1 MKCPRCLQENPVSA
15 AFCGQCGAQLE
26 VLCSACQAPNP
37 AANRFCHRCGQPLT
51 TAAGLVSAPPVV
63 VTHDDPSVARSW
75 DRAEGRGFTVRRQR
89 EENGMQ
95 GPDRAPDDVGSPGS
109 RTTLR
114 RLCIVSRDRPV
125 TGEFFLKALQ
135 TSLDPDDEV
144 EFIPDRRRAVP
155 SVQPSVDRRRHPHV
169 DNQVKMD
176 GLAIVLAP
184 ATGPR
189 PQKTPRSL
197 PLEDV
202 PIERVSR
209 ENLGDKALLESV
221 RNFSV
226 QKLNRK
232 RAAGIA
238 TSLILVGLM
247 GAVVVLVPLSP
258 TLKNLVSRFL
268 LEAPPL
274 ENQPPPARQDKERP
288 TVTHAPSATVNSASA
303 QPSGLPEA
311 SSPVRA
317 ENPPAENPPREAAR
331 ESPATGLPE
340 PTPSALERTAPAAR
354 GQVLK
359 PSPSARVVPNPP
371 PAPPKP
377 IARVPTSPVASA
389 SSPDPVDTR
398 ITAPLF
404 LRSDGPDPR
413 AVVDWLLEKGR

>member
-1 MKCPRCLQENPVSA
+1 
-15 AFCGQCGAQLE
+15 
-26 VLCSACQAPNP
+26 
-37 AANRFCHRCGQPLT
+37 
-51 TAAGLVSAPPVV
+51 
-63 VTHDDPSVARSW
+63 VTS
-75 DRAEGRGFTVRRQR
+75 
-89 EENGMQ
+89 
-95 GPDRAPDDVGSPGS
+95 
-109 RTTLR
+109 
-114 RLCIVSRDRPV
+114 
-125 TGEFFLKALQ
+125 EFFLKALQ

-144 EFIPDRRRAVP
+144 EFSFIPDRRRAVP

-176 GLAIVLAP
+176 GFAIVLAP

-197 PLEDV
+197 PLQDV

-209 ENLGDKALLESV
+209 ENLGDKAPLESV

-226 QKLNRK
+226 QNLNRK

-238 TSLILVGLM
+238 TSLILVGLI

-258 TLKNLVSRFL
+258 ALKNLVSRVP

-274 ENQPPPARQDKERP
+274 ESQPPPAPQDKEGP
-288 TVTHAPSATVNSASA
+288 TVTHAPSATVNPASA

-317 ENPPAENPPREAAR
+317 ENPPKEAAR

-340 PTPSALERTAPAAR
+340 PTPSELERTAPAAR

-371 PAPPKP
+371 PAPPRP
-377 IARVPTSPVASA
+377 IARVPTSPMVSA
-389 SSPDPVDTR
+389 SSPDSVDTR

-413 AVVDWLLEKGR
+413 AVINWLLEKGR

>member
-1 MKCPRCLQENPVSA
+1 VSA
-15 AFCGQCGAQLE
+15 VFCGQCGAQLE

-51 TAAGLVSAPPVV
+51 TAAGSVSAPTVV
-63 VTHDDPSVARSW
+63 VTHDDPSVAGSG
-75 DRAEGRGFTVRRQR
+75 DRTEGRGFTVRRQR

-109 RTTLR
+109 KTTLS
-114 RLCIVSRDRPV
+114 RLCIVSRDRPLV

-144 EFIPDRRRAVP
+144 EFSFIPDRRRAVP
-155 SVQPSVDRRRHPHV
+155 SVQPSVDRRRHSHV

-176 GLAIVLAP
+176 GFAIVLAP

-189 PQKTPRSL
+189 PQKTPRSW
-197 PLEDV
+197 PLQDV

-209 ENLGDKALLESV
+209 EHLGDKAPLASV

-226 QKLNRK
+226 QNLNRK

-258 TLKNLVSRFL
+258 ALKNLVSRVP
-268 LEAPPL
+268 LEALPL
-274 ENQPPPARQDKERP
+274 ESPPPPAPQDKEGP
-288 TVTHAPSATVNSASA
+288 TVTHAPSAIVNRGSA

-317 ENPPAENPPREAAR
+317 ENPPKEAAR

-340 PTPSALERTAPAAR
+340 PTPSALERIAPAAR

-371 PAPPKP
+371 PAPPRP
-377 IARVPTSPVASA
+377 IARVPTSPMASA

-398 ITAPLF
+398 ITTPLF
-404 LRSDGPDPR
+404 LRSDGPDPQ
-413 AVVDWLLEKGR
+413 AVINWLLEKER